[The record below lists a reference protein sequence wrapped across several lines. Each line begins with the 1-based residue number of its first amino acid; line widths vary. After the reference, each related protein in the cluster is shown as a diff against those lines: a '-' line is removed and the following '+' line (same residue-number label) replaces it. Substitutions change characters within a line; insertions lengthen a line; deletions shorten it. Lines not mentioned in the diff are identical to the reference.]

1 MFTHSLTESG
11 LTLFPL
17 FCSGAISW
25 RFPLAASEA
34 ALRIPLPR
42 VKARGMPN
50 APSPLPILRLRF
62 LRLRSGQAGQA
73 KEGKDGARIVNE

>member
-1 MFTHSLTESG
+1 MRG
-11 LTLFPL
+11 GPYNFPPF

-25 RFPLAASEA
+25 RVPLAASEA

-50 APSPLPILRLRF
+50 APTLL
-62 LRLRSGQAGQA
+62 
-73 KEGKDGARIVNE
+73 EGTACQRMTEHRQE

>member
-1 MFTHSLTESG
+1 MFSNSLTESG

-50 APSPLPILRLRF
+50 APYPS
-62 LRLRSGQAGQA
+62 RSFGYAQDKQRR
-73 KEGKDGARIVNE
+73 GKTGRELSTND